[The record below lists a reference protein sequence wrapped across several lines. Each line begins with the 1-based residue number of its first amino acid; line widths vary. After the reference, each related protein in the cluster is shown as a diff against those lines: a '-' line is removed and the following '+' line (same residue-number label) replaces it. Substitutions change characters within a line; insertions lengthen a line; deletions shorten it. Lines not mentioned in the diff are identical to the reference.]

1 MARNTSLK
9 GIIESKRTRKT
20 PLKFVSMRSLSGVN
34 SWRNQMQEMNRKM
47 NLGRAGFYSST
58 PSPWGEGIET
68 GQSQWYM

>member
-20 PLKFVSMRSLSGVN
+20 PLKFASINYLNRAN
-34 SWRNQMQEMNRKM
+34 SWHQKMQEMNRKM

>member
-20 PLKFVSMRSLSGVN
+20 PLKFVDMRNITRVH
-34 SWRNQMQEMNRKM
+34 SWNQQMQEMNRKM
-47 NLGRAGFYSST
+47 NLSRAGFYSST
-58 PSPWGEGIET
+58 PSPWGKGIET